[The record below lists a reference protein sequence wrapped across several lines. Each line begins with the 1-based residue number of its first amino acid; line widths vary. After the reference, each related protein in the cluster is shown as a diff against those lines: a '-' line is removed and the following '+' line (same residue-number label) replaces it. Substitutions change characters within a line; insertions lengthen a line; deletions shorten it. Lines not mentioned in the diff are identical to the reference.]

1 MVVSMESSKRPSS
14 ALIMAS
20 ATPFCFGPGFQQAGR
35 DSAEALLYE
44 SQIFIPLVDGLS
56 CNLLLGQ
63 CGLDDIAPI

>member
-1 MVVSMESSKRPSS
+1 
-14 ALIMAS
+14 MA
-20 ATPFCFGPGFQQAGR
+20 FGPLLFADKNWPGFQQAGL

-63 CGLDDIAPI
+63 FGLDDIAPI